1 MKTAIS
7 LPNDVFA
14 QADALARRTQKSRS
28 QLVCEALREYVSR
41 HAEDEVTARLDRT
54 LGALDEAPD
63 GFVAAAA
70 ARTLE
75 QSEW

>member
-7 LPNDVFA
+7 LPQDVFE
-14 QADALARRTQKSRS
+14 QADALARRTRKSRS

-41 HAEDEVTARLDRT
+41 HAEDEVTGQLDRT
-54 LGALDEAPD
+54 LALLSEPPD
-63 GFVAAAA
+63 AFLAAAVQ
-70 ARTLE
+70 RTLE

>member
-7 LPNDVFA
+7 LPQDVFE
-14 QADALARRTQKSRS
+14 QADALARRTRRSRS
-28 QLVCEALREYVSR
+28 QLVAEALREYVSR
-41 HAEDEVTARLDRT
+41 HAEDEITAQLDRT
-54 LGALDEAPD
+54 VGALSEPPD

-75 QSEW
+75 QVEW